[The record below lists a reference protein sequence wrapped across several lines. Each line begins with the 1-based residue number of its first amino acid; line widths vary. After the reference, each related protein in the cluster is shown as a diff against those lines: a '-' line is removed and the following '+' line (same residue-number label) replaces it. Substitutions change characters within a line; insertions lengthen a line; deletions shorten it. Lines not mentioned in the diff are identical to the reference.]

1 MKAYN
6 VLALV
11 AQTEF
16 APFTETDF
24 SCYAGVESANPL
36 IGQAHELTVI
46 IDGATV
52 SLINE
57 YGEEQQFHLCE
68 NFS

>member
-1 MKAYN
+1 MNAAQ
-6 VLALV
+6 VLALI
-11 AQTEF
+11 ARTNF
-16 APFTETDF
+16 SGFTTLDF
-24 SCYAGVESANPL
+24 DSFAGVESANPL